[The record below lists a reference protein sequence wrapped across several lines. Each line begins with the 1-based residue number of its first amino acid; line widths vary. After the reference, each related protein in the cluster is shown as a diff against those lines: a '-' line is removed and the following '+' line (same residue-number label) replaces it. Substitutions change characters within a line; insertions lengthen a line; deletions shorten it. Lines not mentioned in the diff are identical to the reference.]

1 MAYNPISDEK
11 IGRKVNNCNE
21 VSGYVTSIANDS
33 AGQMSAGFTLQA
45 LVRTTQ
51 TSSTQENIFGVIYDD
66 PFRSAVFCIKNGYFG
81 LERASGNIMTETLIN
96 DDEWHMLTAA
106 YDGTTMR
113 LYVDG
118 VNVSEY
124 EHTWHI
130 PSTARICVG
139 QWYGTSQYQYVG
151 SIANA
156 CIYNRALSDN
166 EIVQNWQTDIR
177 RYGIS
182 N

>member
-1 MAYNPISDEK
+1 M
-11 IGRKVNNCNE
+11 
-21 VSGYVTSIANDS
+21 
-33 AGQMSAGFTLQA
+33 
-45 LVRTTQ
+45 
-51 TSSTQENIFGVIYDD
+51 
-66 PFRSAVFCIKNGYFG
+66 FCIKNGYFG

-106 YDGTTMR
+106 YDGTAMR

-124 EHTWHI
+124 EHTWSI
-130 PSTARICVG
+130 PSNAVICVG
-139 QWYGTSQYQYVG
+139 QWYGTSRYKYVG
-151 SIANA
+151 NIANA
-156 CIYNRALSDN
+156 CIYNRALSDD
-166 EIVQNWQTDIR
+166 EIAQNWQTDIR